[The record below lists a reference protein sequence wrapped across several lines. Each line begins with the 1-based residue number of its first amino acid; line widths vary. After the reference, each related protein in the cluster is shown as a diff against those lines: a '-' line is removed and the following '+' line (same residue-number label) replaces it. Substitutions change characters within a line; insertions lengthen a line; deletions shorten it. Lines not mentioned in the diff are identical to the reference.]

1 MTKKFLSM
9 LLAIA
14 MVVSMFAGLATT
26 ASAAGYAKAT
36 SIAVGDQVV
45 LVCENALMEM
55 TGISTT
61 KTKYGI
67 GTAYSGAPAGT
78 MVFEVVAGASEGRLV
93 CGERG
98 SACAGFGLR
107 HGGSKVSSVRLAA
120 HLAQ

>member
-9 LLAIA
+9 ILAIA
-14 MVVSMFAGLATT
+14 MVISMFAGLATT

-45 LVCENALMEM
+45 LACENALMEM
-55 TGISTT
+55 TAISTT

-78 MVFEVVAGASEGRLV
+78 MVFEVVTGASEGTYAFKNGDNYLYWTSGNSLNV
-93 CGERG
+93 DATL
-98 SACAGFGLR
+98 SANT
-107 HGGSKVSSVRLAA
+107 S
-120 HLAQ
+120 